1 MLKEFFRSESG
12 AVTTDYVVLSAGVV
26 GVGIAVLNSTSTGI
40 ENLAGDIDAT
50 LRGQI
55 VNSSFARQSYFDDF
69 EDGAGFWF
77 GGVTDGSDAAYGGL
91 LGPYGGSGG
100 AEIVTRT
107 YDLMSGY
114 DHAVIEFDLHALDS
128 WDSEEFI
135 MFVDG
140 SPISSHN
147 FDWRSDGT
155 TGSWTTSDGNYSVFI
170 EPSGSRSH
178 TGYNDGWTDQSFT
191 VRVEVTDPGPSMSVG
206 FGSTLNQSVHDESWA
221 VDNVAVTST
230 NDPSDV

>member
-1 MLKEFFRSESG
+1 MLKKFIFSESG

-40 ENLAGDIDAT
+40 ENLASDIDAT
-50 LRGQI
+50 LRGNI

-69 EDGAGFWF
+69 ENGAGFWF
-77 GGVTDGSDAAYGGL
+77 GGVTDASEAAYGGL
-91 LGPYGGSGG
+91 LGPYGGSSG

-114 DHAVIEFDLHALDS
+114 DAAVIEFDLHAIDS
-128 WDSEEFI
+128 WDNEEFI

-140 SPISSHN
+140 NPISSHS
-147 FDWRSDGT
+147 FAWQSDGVT
-155 TGSWTTSDGNYSVFI
+155 DSWTTSDGNYNISI
-170 EPSGSRSH
+170 EPAGDRGH
-178 TGYNDGWTDQSFT
+178 IGYSSDWVDQSFT

-206 FGSTLNQSVHDESWA
+206 FGSTLNQGVADESWA